1 MKESKRSKDF
11 DRMII
16 EAIREK
22 FSFFAWQSI
31 AGIIEKCELKV
42 KAYRKDFKEIELE
55 LLPDQDGQLSKVI
68 SGNKLLNVYV
78 PGLSVSFTSE
88 LKSISEDKKIKIYSP
103 KEFTFFERRKHERVI
118 PAKTCFVSF
127 EHNGRIVRKSI
138 YDFSMGGIA
147 IVLPRS
153 DKILVKKN
161 KESRACVL
169 EIGLKKIKIKAE
181 CVNSSVVDRFKV
193 ENLPYGGFKIA
204 FRFIEMAKDDKAYFV
219 EFIIHE
225 LLSKQI
231 HKKAN

>member
-88 LKSISEDKKIKIYSP
+88 LKSISEDKK
-103 KEFTFFERRKHERVI
+103 
-118 PAKTCFVSF
+118 
-127 EHNGRIVRKSI
+127 
-138 YDFSMGGIA
+138 
-147 IVLPRS
+147 
-153 DKILVKKN
+153 
-161 KESRACVL
+161 
-169 EIGLKKIKIKAE
+169 
-181 CVNSSVVDRFKV
+181 
-193 ENLPYGGFKIA
+193 
-204 FRFIEMAKDDKAYFV
+204 
-219 EFIIHE
+219 
-225 LLSKQI
+225 
-231 HKKAN
+231 